1 MGGRLEG
8 KVAIVT
14 GAGSIGPGWGNG
26 KATAVLFAREGAR
39 VFAVDR
45 NPKAAEET
53 RAIIAGEGGVC
64 EAFTADVA
72 LAQEVAALVR
82 RCLSSFGTVDILH
95 NNVGILALGGPVELA
110 EADWDRLSAVNLK
123 SMFLTCKYVL
133 PVMEAQGRGAIVNI
147 GSVAGIR
154 HLGVAYVAY
163 STTKGAVLAFTRSVA
178 LQYAGKGI
186 RANTILPGLM
196 DTPMVEATLPGAYAQ
211 GDAEKM
217 KALRHAQCPMGR
229 MGDAWDVARAALFL
243 ASDDARYI
251 TGAEL
256 VVDGGLTCKVA

>member
-1 MGGRLEG
+1 MNDKLAG

-45 NPKAAEET
+45 DPRAVGET
-53 RAIIAGEGGVC
+53 RAIIEAEGGTC

-72 LAQEVAALVR
+72 RAAEVVALVR
-82 RCLSSFGTVDILH
+82 KCQDAFGRIDVLH
-95 NNVGILALGGPVELA
+95 NNVGILSLGGPVELEEA
-110 EADWDRLSAVNLK
+110 EWDRVASVNLK
-123 SMFLTCKYVL
+123 SMFLTCKHVL
-133 PVMEAQGRGAIVNI
+133 PIMEAQGKGAVVNI
-147 GSVAGIR
+147 GSVSGIR
-154 HLGVAYVAY
+154 WLGVPYIAY

-178 LQYAGKGI
+178 LQYAAKGI

-196 DTPMVEATLPGAYAQ
+196 DTPMVEAALPGAYAQ
-211 GDAEKM
+211 GDAAKM
-217 KALRHAQCPMGR
+217 KALRNAQCPMGR

-256 VVDGGLTCKVA
+256 VVDGGLSCRV

>member
-1 MGGRLEG
+1 MGTRLAGR
-8 KVAIVT
+8 VAIVT

-45 NPKAAEET
+45 NAQAAEET
-53 RAIIAGEGGVC
+53 RAIIAAEGGVC
-64 EAFTADVA
+64 ETFTADVA
-72 LAQEVAALVR
+72 RAADVEALVR
-82 RCLSSFGTVDILH
+82 RCNDAFGAVDILH
-95 NNVGILALGGPVELA
+95 NNVGIVALGGPVELD
-110 EADWDRLSAVNLK
+110 EADWERLMAVNLK
-123 SMFLTCKYVL
+123 SMFLTCKHVL

-154 HLGVAYVAY
+154 YLGLPYVAY

-178 LQYAGKGI
+178 LQYAAKGI

-196 DTPMVEATLPGAYAQ
+196 DTPMVEAALPGAYAQ
-211 GDAEKM
+211 GDAARM

-256 VVDGGLTCKVA
+256 VVDGGLTCKVS

>member
-1 MGGRLEG
+1 MSGRLEG

-14 GAGSIGPGWGNG
+14 GAGSVGPGWGNG

-39 VFAVDR
+39 IFAVDR
-45 NPKAAEET
+45 NRDAAEET
-53 RAIIAGEGGVC
+53 RAIIAGEGGTC
-64 EAFTADVA
+64 EAFTADVSHA
-72 LAQEVAALVR
+72 AEVAALVQ
-82 RCLSSFGTVDILH
+82 RCIDAFGAVDILH
-95 NNVGILALGGPVELA
+95 NNVGILALGGPVELD
-110 EADWDRLSAVNLK
+110 EAQWDRVTAVNLK
-123 SMFLTCKYVL
+123 SMFLTCKHVL
-133 PVMEAQGRGAIVNI
+133 PLMEAQGAGAIVNI

-154 HLGVAYVAY
+154 HLGVPYVAY

-178 LQYAGKGI
+178 LQYAAKGI

-196 DTPMVEATLPGAYAQ
+196 DTPMVEAALPGAYAQ
-211 GDAEKM
+211 GDAARM

-256 VVDGGLTCKVA
+256 IVDGGLTCKVV